1 MEAAGLHK
9 LMDMCREFGYTT
21 VDTQLELITKLI
33 ASDETT
39 LREILD
45 QETLKDYTNLQ
56 DVYNALVVKTD
67 GTKARDYFL
76 SSLQHL
82 LLIREDGPTLV
93 HYYQLV
99 DSVVTDIVLN
109 KKLPG
114 SEDRLGISVQQ
125 IIAQLNEADRF
136 QAIEDQA
143 AEARTSALEVKL
155 QNEALQEEIAQGA
168 GGMVGR
174 LKEQV
179 SRLQEK
185 LDVSR
190 QTSENLQNRLE
201 EQRLGYEERISQLEA
216 QILELFRML
225 KEVGQGVE
233 RIVDNGSLDRKAFM
247 VSLEKQLQRNKT
259 ISILEGRR
267 GSKQKKAGAAKDAD
281 NSENMDSKEAELASS
296 QTNITRQQRA
306 DGPVTRD
313 SQFMDADETAVQE
326 HIEHHL
332 TSGALVSHLEV
343 QSYFSL
349 TFSFSCLQEMDL
361 FLVYG
366 LRGALQSGAFPEQHY

>member
-33 ASDETT
+33 TSDETA

-45 QETLKDYTNLQ
+45 QETLKDYANLQ
-56 DVYNALVVKTD
+56 DVYDALVVKTD

-82 LLIREDGPTLV
+82 LLIREDGPALV
-93 HYYQLV
+93 HYFQLV
-99 DSVVTDIVLN
+99 DSVVTDIVLS

-114 SEDRLGISVQQ
+114 SENRLGISVQQ
-125 IIAQLNEADRF
+125 IIAQLNETDRF

-143 AEARTSALEVKL
+143 AEARASALELKL

-168 GGMVGR
+168 NGMVGQ
-174 LKEQV
+174 LKRQLSGLQDKLEV
-179 SRLQEK
+179 SRK
-185 LDVSR
+185 N
-190 QTSENLQNRLE
+190 SENLQGRLE
-201 EQRLGYEERISQLEA
+201 EQRVGYEERISQLEA

-267 GSKQKKAGAAKDAD
+267 GSRHKKPGERDTD
-281 NSENMDSKEAELASS
+281 NSEKMDSSEPEIAPPRTKIS
-296 QTNITRQQRA
+296 QPLPPN
-306 DGPVTRD
+306 GPATRD
-313 SQFMDADETAVQE
+313 SQFMDADETVVQE

-332 TSGALVSHLEV
+332 TSGALVSHFKVELYYV
-343 QSYFSL
+343 L
-349 TFSFSCLQEMDL
+349 TFLFSCLQEMGL
-361 FLVYG
+361 FPVYG
-366 LRGALQSGAFPEQHY
+366 LQEALQSGLFLEQFY